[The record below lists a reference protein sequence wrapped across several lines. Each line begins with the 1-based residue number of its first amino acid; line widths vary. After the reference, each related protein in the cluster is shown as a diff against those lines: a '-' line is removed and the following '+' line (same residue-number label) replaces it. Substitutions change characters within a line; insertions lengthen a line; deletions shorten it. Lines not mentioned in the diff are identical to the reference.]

1 MLDTSSH
8 GAILNTSREEDN
20 MNSQEAI
27 NENFIPYPYT
37 FPAIKFVVNE
47 EENMNKFVDETGE
60 MLNDIAMNGFLDDQ
74 FGSVTEDGIW
84 LGLILEHKAIIQEN
98 SQGFFTYEI
107 FDSEDDAQKAYT
119 YMTQHNWE
127 F

>member
-1 MLDTSSH
+1 
-8 GAILNTSREEDN
+8 
-20 MNSQEAI
+20 
-27 NENFIPYPYT
+27 
-37 FPAIKFVVNE
+37 
-47 EENMNKFVDETGE
+47 

-107 FDSEDDAQKAYT
+107 FDSKDDAQKAYT

>member
-1 MLDTSSH
+1 
-8 GAILNTSREEDN
+8 
-20 MNSQEAI
+20 
-27 NENFIPYPYT
+27 
-37 FPAIKFVVNE
+37 
-47 EENMNKFVDETGE
+47 